1 MKNFARQ
8 FAAAAAVPVLV
19 VLVLLAGVAVSA
31 QAKIDM
37 TGKWMFNVTTDA
49 GTGTP
54 TFTIK
59 QDGEK
64 LTGHYVGTLGESDFT
79 GTNNGKDFTI
89 TFAVDAQGTKLDVTY
104 KGTLESKDSV
114 KGTVSISALGEGTF
128 TGKRQ

>member
-1 MKNFARQ
+1 MKRIAWHV
-8 FAAAAAVPVLV
+8 AAAAALLV
-19 VLVLLAGVAVSA
+19 VVTAAASA

-54 TFTIK
+54 TFTVK

-64 LTGHYVGTLGESDFT
+64 LSGHYVGTLGEADFT

-89 TFAVDAQGTKLDVTY
+89 AFAVDAQGTKLDVTY
-104 KGTLESKDSV
+104 KGTFDSKDAV
-114 KGTVSISALGEGTF
+114 KGTVSIAGLGEGTF